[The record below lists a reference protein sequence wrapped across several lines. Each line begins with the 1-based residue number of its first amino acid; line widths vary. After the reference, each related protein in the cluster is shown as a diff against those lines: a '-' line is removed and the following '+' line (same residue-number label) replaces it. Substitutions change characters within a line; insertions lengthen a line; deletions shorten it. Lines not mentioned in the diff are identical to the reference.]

1 MTYDRKSKKFC
12 WLPVVAQLQQ
22 WTILSFCAFLQV
34 QTPISSIKWDEQSVE
49 RAKVS
54 TQKGASAT
62 TLGSA
67 AFQVKFV
74 WGFFWLVLFVCLLAF
89 LFCFGFALCFE
100 QLLWIGGQG
109 HFWCFWNSL
118 LKQCFEIFDVT
129 QKTLKA
135 EYLGM
140 DLRIIR
146 IHEDAWCCTW
156 LQCPV
161 LITENRS
168 LFILHV
174 LESDPVHQVSKYWRE
189 MNTSVNVLHVLFL

>member
-1 MTYDRKSKKFC
+1 MNSLLKELKLALRKEQVLLLWGLLLFRLSLFGAFFGWFC
-12 WLPVVAQLQQ
+12 
-22 WTILSFCAFLQV
+22 
-34 QTPISSIKWDEQSVE
+34 
-49 RAKVS
+49 
-54 TQKGASAT
+54 
-62 TLGSA
+62 
-67 AFQVKFV
+67 
-74 WGFFWLVLFVCLLAF
+74 LFACLLF